1 MPPPTRTLLIIT
13 SKSGAFPA
21 VIGHHL
27 HHSCLSIYVV
37 PGSGYL
43 VHVQAMTG
51 RGDIRNLR
59 LVQPIGGKCLNQDI
73 WRHLTGWLAILG
85 APLYIIYKY
94 ILKTIQQY
102 SQYNFIKQILK
113 SHIILIGTR
122 GLEVNHAK
130 LDLEFMGSIV
140 VNVYWPK

>member
-13 SKSGAFPA
+13 SKSWAFPA

-27 HHSCLSIYVV
+27 HHLRRSRIRVFSARL
-37 PGSGYL
+37 
-43 VHVQAMTG
+43 
-51 RGDIRNLR
+51 GDDRQGDVRNLR

-122 GLEVNHAK
+122 GLEVNPPNWT
-130 LDLEFMGSIV
+130 LNSWVLLL
-140 VNVYWPK
+140 